1 MNILIVGA
9 TSAIATATARIFAQ
23 RRDRLFLMARNSE
36 RLAELTADLKI
47 RGAESVGSL
56 ALDLDDFNAHALALA
71 EATHFLQQIDVA
83 LLCHGVL
90 PDQATVEVDF
100 DLALKSINTNGL
112 SVISLLTEIARSIS
126 QQGFGTI
133 AVITSV
139 AGMRGRQPN
148 YVYGA
153 AKALVSV
160 YLQGLRGRLHKHNV
174 HVIDIKPGL
183 VDSPMT
189 ARFEKGPL
197 WSSPELV
204 AEKIVSGIAA
214 KKHTVYAPGYWRY
227 IMYVVTAIP
236 EIIFKRMKL

>member
-9 TSAIATATARIFAQ
+9 TSAIATAAGRIFAQ
-23 RRDRLFLMARNSE
+23 RGDRLFLAARNSE
-36 RLAELTADLKI
+36 RLAELSTDLKI
-47 RGAESVGSL
+47 RGAEAVGTL
-56 ALDLDDFNAHALALA
+56 TLDLDDFAAHAGALT
-71 EATHFLQQIDVA
+71 EANRYLQQIDVA

-90 PDQATVEVDF
+90 PDQAAVETDF
-100 DLALKSINTNGL
+100 NLALRSINTNGL
-112 SVISLLTEIARSIS
+112 SVISLLTEIARSMS
-126 QQGFGTI
+126 QQGCGTI

-160 YLQGLRGRLHKHNV
+160 YLQGLRGRLHNHNV
-174 HVIDIKPGL
+174 HVMDIKPGL

-197 WSSPELV
+197 WSAPELI
-204 AEKIVSGIAA
+204 AEKIVRGIAA

-227 IMYVVTAIP
+227 IMYVVIAIP